1 MHTTTEFRAVRPVS
15 PAAGWIGGKRQL
27 SSRLCALIETIPHR
41 VYAEP
46 FVGMGGV
53 FFRRA
58 LAAKVETVNDADR
71 DVVNFFRILQR
82 HFPQFIDTLKWQ
94 VTSRAEFERLASQ
107 PPELL
112 TDLERAGRFLYLQK
126 LSFGGKVKSPTFG
139 IDTCGPSRFDITR
152 LTSTLEAIHERL
164 SGVTI
169 ECLGWADFIARWD
182 RPETL
187 FYVDPPY
194 YGTEGY
200 YRASFPRA
208 DHEALAALL
217 KGLKGR
223 FILTMN
229 DSRETRAIYGSI
241 GKVQRAEL
249 TYTAGGRA
257 KARRAVEIIVVGPTG
272 LR

>member
-94 VTSRAEFERLASQ
+94 VTSRAEVERLASQ

-187 FYVDPPY
+187 FYVDPTY
-194 YGTEGY
+194 YGTEG
-200 YRASFPRA
+200 
-208 DHEALAALL
+208 
-217 KGLKGR
+217 
-223 FILTMN
+223 
-229 DSRETRAIYGSI
+229 
-241 GKVQRAEL
+241 
-249 TYTAGGRA
+249 
-257 KARRAVEIIVVGPTG
+257 
-272 LR
+272 